1 MNTGAAK
8 RRSETEFFMKKAT
21 ALLLTLIMLVAML
34 ASCSDRGNGTT
45 TTAPAGNEGTPS
57 DTAAATVD
65 DNGYV
70 LDDIPELNFNETVIN
85 ILMWNDYTMTEFY
98 DVNDS
103 GDLIGQAITDRN
115 SRVAQRLGIKL
126 KFIEIPGSTSAAQK
140 AYIQKVNADA
150 ALAPSCEYDIYAT
163 YSRTPAQL
171 ALQGYTA
178 NLLDTQYFNVEKPW
192 WPKALMNECTIH
204 NKLYFCSGDISTN
217 LLWMMTGTFY
227 NKNLLK
233 TYNIEKSP
241 YDLVKSNEWT
251 FDKMAEMV
259 KDIYEDGGDGKKS
272 SDDKFGYVIYDVNI
286 DAFQT
291 AAGTV
296 SISKDERGELI
307 ISPDFSGER
316 QINMVSKVHQLLESD
331 GVYQTNST
339 KIRNVFFEE
348 RALMITDRVFIVAGK
363 DNRDDKNLIEFDYGI
378 VPQPKYSAD
387 QENYM
392 TNVGHPYTMYA
403 INVSSSKIDECSAV
417 LEAMGSENYR
427 SVTPK
432 VFEAAMKVRYA
443 SNSEAGEMYD
453 IIRAGISFDLGRL
466 FAGTFG
472 NHTANLFRK
481 SAISGSSYSTQYNIA
496 KPVIEAGLELIERGF
511 DK

>member
-1 MNTGAAK
+1 
-8 RRSETEFFMKKAT
+8 MKKAT

-98 DVNDS
+98 DVNGS

-115 SRVAQRLGIKL
+115 SRVEKRLGIKL
-126 KFIEIPGSTSAAQK
+126 EFIEVPGSTSAAQK

-192 WPKALMNECTIH
+192 WPKALMNECTIN

-217 LLWMMTGTFY
+217 LLWMMIGTFY

-259 KDIYEDGGDGKKS
+259 KDIY
-272 SDDKFGYVIYDVNI
+272 
-286 DAFQT
+286 
-291 AAGTV
+291 
-296 SISKDERGELI
+296 
-307 ISPDFSGER
+307 
-316 QINMVSKVHQLLESD
+316 
-331 GVYQTNST
+331 
-339 KIRNVFFEE
+339 
-348 RALMITDRVFIVAGK
+348 
-363 DNRDDKNLIEFDYGI
+363 
-378 VPQPKYSAD
+378 
-387 QENYM
+387 
-392 TNVGHPYTMYA
+392 
-403 INVSSSKIDECSAV
+403 
-417 LEAMGSENYR
+417 
-427 SVTPK
+427 
-432 VFEAAMKVRYA
+432 
-443 SNSEAGEMYD
+443 
-453 IIRAGISFDLGRL
+453 
-466 FAGTFG
+466 
-472 NHTANLFRK
+472 
-481 SAISGSSYSTQYNIA
+481 
-496 KPVIEAGLELIERGF
+496 
-511 DK
+511 